1 MATTTATITLSS
13 SDISDNSLS
22 ISNTATLTNQGTDTG
37 MTKTTGLTRIITKAT
52 SNVILINTGDTS
64 GNYGAAALGDDNTI
78 NKGKI
83 FIQNLNDRGDGSKY
97 VTVLMQAVVIGRL
110 YGGDFAYFPF
120 QGTAGGDDI
129 EITPNSTT
137 ETTLEYI
144 VFYE

>member
-37 MTKTTGLTRIITKAT
+37 MTKTTGLTRVTLASG
-52 SNVILINTGDTS
+52 SNVVLIDS
-64 GNYGAAALGDDNTI
+64 GATTRLNTI
-78 NKGKI
+78 NKGKF
-83 FIQNLNDRGDGSKY
+83 FIQNINDRGDGTKY

-120 QGTAGGDDI
+120 EGGAGNDI
-129 EITPNSTT
+129 EITPSSTT
-137 ETTLEYI
+137 ETTLEY
-144 VFYE
+144 VAFYE